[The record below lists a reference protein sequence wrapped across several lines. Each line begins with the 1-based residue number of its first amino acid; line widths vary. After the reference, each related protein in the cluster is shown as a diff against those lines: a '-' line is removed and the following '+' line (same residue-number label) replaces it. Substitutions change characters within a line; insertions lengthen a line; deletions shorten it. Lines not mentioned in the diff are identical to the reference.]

1 LTKIINCFACTHL
14 LQVPHIRRHTIG
26 SKKTF
31 NFSLSTFVLNL
42 YLYNGKE
49 LQKDFGLDWYDYGA
63 RFYDAQLARFHVI
76 DPKAENFS
84 SQSPYL
90 YADNNPIRFIDVNGK
105 YADEYDVTYDA
116 TTNTVKTTWV
126 SDKGGANTDY
136 YNVHS
141 GNNDYT
147 IIKYNTY
154 QQEAVYNGKGQKYPG
169 WYGPKIQSGKADMQ
183 PAFFFNLFSEL
194 GTAKVG
200 FKILKNLF
208 TNKTITN
215 SSKRAIKGL
224 TKQIQKHKT
233 KLKDYSKNPD
243 NFDNKGFLKNVSSK
257 TRKQIIKSR
266 KQNLKKQI
274 KTFKKDIKEI
284 KKGNKDVLEKNN

>member
-1 LTKIINCFACTHL
+1 M
-14 LQVPHIRRHTIG
+14 
-26 SKKTF
+26 
-31 NFSLSTFVLNL
+31 

-208 TNKTITN
+208 TNTTKSVGAKGTKNVRKINVKRKNSWTKKLNDLKEMKKGVKTKAAKKEIQ
-215 SSKRAIKGL
+215 
-224 TKQIQKHKT
+224 KQIDHAI
-233 KLKDYSKNPD
+233 
-243 NFDNKGFLKNVSSK
+243 NKMK
-257 TRKQIIKSR
+257 KSENHANTGKR
-266 KQNLKKQI
+266 
-274 KTFKKDIKEI
+274 
-284 KKGNKDVLEKNN
+284 